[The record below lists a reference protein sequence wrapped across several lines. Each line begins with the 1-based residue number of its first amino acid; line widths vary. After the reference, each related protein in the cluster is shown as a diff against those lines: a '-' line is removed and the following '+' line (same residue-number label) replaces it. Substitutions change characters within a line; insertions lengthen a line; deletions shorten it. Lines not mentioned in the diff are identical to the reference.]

1 MIDDIKNM
9 QSKHRSNNIIEK
21 KNIEEFFY
29 KIKEKYDM
37 VNIVE
42 IKKYSEDHF
51 NEVILYNN

>member
-1 MIDDIKNM
+1 MI
-9 QSKHRSNNIIEK
+9 K